1 MHPHRWAVIL
11 LALVVV
17 APAAEARSAR
27 VKVRVVPITSS
38 ADQAV
43 HVRITGLHAV
53 SSAEVR
59 LRVSDARGKVWHSSA
74 SFRADAH
81 GSVDL
86 DRSAALA
93 GSYRGRWGMGL
104 LASLT
109 TPTRSAFYP
118 FEWRGARAQTF
129 RIDVRVRGRLLASRR
144 FRRAMPGAVDEQPIS
159 IADAGFRGSY
169 HTRRGQAPR
178 LPGILLLGGSEG
190 GLPGSAIPTMFAARG
205 YPTLGLAYFRA
216 PGLPQTLARIPLE
229 YFERALTWLRAQPQV
244 DPSRIVVIGVS
255 RGSEAAQLLGVYYP
269 SLVSGV
275 VASVP
280 SNAALCG
287 FPDCSQPA
295 WMLNGA
301 PLPYTQQFNNPY
313 PTDNP
318 DAVIPDERIHGPLFA
333 VCGGSDL
340 VWVSCPYASA
350 IMDRL
355 SAHGHP
361 YRDVSYAYPRAGH
374 FVGGFLPYS
383 PIAPRALYL
392 NPADEQARE
401 AVWPNLLSF
410 LARL

>member
-1 MHPHRWAVIL
+1 MYPHRWAVLGVAL
-11 LALVVV
+11 LVSVPTAAAQSTRV
-17 APAAEARSAR
+17 A
-27 VKVRVVPITSS
+27 VTVVPKASFVDEPLHIRV
-38 ADQAV
+38 A
-43 HVRITGLHAV
+43 GLHAR
-53 SSAEVR
+53 SSAEIR
-59 LRVSDARGKVWHSSA
+59 LRVRDAGGKAWHSSA
-74 SFRADAH
+74 RFRADTR
-81 GSVDL
+81 GVIDL
-86 DRSAALA
+86 DHAVARS
-93 GSYRGRWGMGL
+93 GGYRGRWGMGL

-109 TPTRSAFYP
+109 TPTRARFYP
-118 FEWRGARAQTF
+118 FRTGGTQTF
-129 RIDVRVRGRLLASRR
+129 RLQVRVRGGSVGSTT
-144 FRRAMPGAVDEQPIS
+144 FRRSMPGAVLQRPVS
-159 IADAGFRGSY
+159 INEAGFLGVYNSRLPSG
-169 HTRRGQAPR
+169 PR
-178 LPGILLLGGSEG
+178 TPGILLLGGSEG
-190 GLPGSAIPTMFAARG
+190 GLPIGPLSTMLAARG
-205 YPTLGLAYFRA
+205 YSTLGVAYFRA

-244 DPSRIVVIGVS
+244 DRSRTVVIGVS

-269 SLVSGV
+269 SLVNGV

-318 DAVIPDERIHGPLFA
+318 EAVIPDERIHGPVFA

-340 VWVSCPYASA
+340 VWFSCPYASA

-374 FVGGFLPYS
+374 FVGGLLPYS
-383 PIAPRALYL
+383 PIAPRALSL
-392 NPADEQARE
+392 NPADERARE
-401 AVWPNLLSF
+401 AVWPKLLSF